1 MNGDACVSSHVRLER
16 APYHRKAGN
25 DMGND
30 MDKKGILTV
39 RMMGTISV
47 EYEGEFFPIGTALTG
62 KILQLFLIL
71 LYAGK
76 KGVGREELLDAFY
89 GNGEYANPSGSL
101 RAAVFRLRR
110 LLKEMLPEHEY
121 ICTDGG
127 IYRWDEGNVT
137 VSIDARNFEKAA
149 QSALATGKKEELCH
163 ACSLYYG
170 EFLSQ
175 MTGEKWVNV
184 IGVKYQELYFKC
196 LRLASRLLKADRE
209 YDRLLN
215 LSTAASRLYPYEE
228 CQMMK
233 LDCLIALKRYQ
244 EAMEVYKQVGRPVF

>member
-1 MNGDACVSSHVRLER
+1 
-16 APYHRKAGN
+16 
-25 DMGND
+25 MGND

-127 IYRWDEGNVT
+127 IYRWNEGT
-137 VSIDARNFEKAA
+137 VP
-149 QSALATGKKEELCH
+149 
-163 ACSLYYG
+163 
-170 EFLSQ
+170 
-175 MTGEKWVNV
+175 
-184 IGVKYQELYFKC
+184 
-196 LRLASRLLKADRE
+196 RLQLVLWGIPFPDDRRKMGQC
-209 YDRLLN
+209 DR
-215 LSTAASRLYPYEE
+215 SKIPGA
-228 CQMMK
+228 
-233 LDCLIALKRYQ
+233 
-244 EAMEVYKQVGRPVF
+244 VF

>member
-1 MNGDACVSSHVRLER
+1 MIWTKR
-16 APYHRKAGN
+16 
-25 DMGND
+25 
-30 MDKKGILTV
+30 GILTV

-89 GNGEYANPSGSL
+89 GNGEYANPSGSFFL

-149 QSALATGKKEELCH
+149 QSALATGKKRGAVPRLQ
-163 ACSLYYG
+163 
-170 EFLSQ
+170 F
-175 MTGEKWVNV
+175 V
-184 IGVKYQELYFKC
+184 
-196 LRLASRLLKADRE
+196 LRGIPFSDDRRKMGQC
-209 YDRLLN
+209 DRCKIPG
-215 LSTAASRLYPYEE
+215 A
-228 CQMMK
+228 
-233 LDCLIALKRYQ
+233 
-244 EAMEVYKQVGRPVF
+244 VF

>member
-1 MNGDACVSSHVRLER
+1 
-16 APYHRKAGN
+16 
-25 DMGND
+25 MGND

-47 EYEGEFFPIGTALTG
+47 EYEGEFFPVGTALTG
-62 KILQLFLIL
+62 KILQLLLIL

-76 KGVGREELLDAFY
+76 KGVGREELLDVFY

-137 VSIDARNFEKAA
+137 VSIDARKSSSKCSCNR
-149 QSALATGKKEELCH
+149 KKR
-163 ACSLYYG
+163 G
-170 EFLSQ
+170 
-175 MTGEKWVNV
+175 TVP
-184 IGVKYQELYFKC
+184 
-196 LRLASRLLKADRE
+196 RLQLVLWGIPFPDDRRKMGQC
-209 YDRLLN
+209 DR
-215 LSTAASRLYPYEE
+215 SKIPGA
-228 CQMMK
+228 
-233 LDCLIALKRYQ
+233 
-244 EAMEVYKQVGRPVF
+244 VF

>member
-1 MNGDACVSSHVRLER
+1 
-16 APYHRKAGN
+16 
-25 DMGND
+25 MGND

-121 ICTDGG
+121 ICTE
-127 IYRWDEGNVT
+127 ILKKQLKVLLQQEKKRSCATPAVCITGN
-137 VSIDARNFEKAA
+137 S
-149 QSALATGKKEELCH
+149 
-163 ACSLYYG
+163 
-170 EFLSQ
+170 FL
-175 MTGEKWVNV
+175 
-184 IGVKYQELYFKC
+184 
-196 LRLASRLLKADRE
+196 R
-209 YDRLLN
+209 
-215 LSTAASRLYPYEE
+215 
-228 CQMMK
+228 
-233 LDCLIALKRYQ
+233 
-244 EAMEVYKQVGRPVF
+244 

>member
-1 MNGDACVSSHVRLER
+1 MNGDACVSRHVRLETT
-16 APYHRKAGN
+16 PYHRKAGN

-47 EYEGEFFPIGTALTG
+47 EYEGEFFPVGTALTG
-62 KILQLFLIL
+62 KILQLLLIL

-76 KGVGREELLDAFY
+76 KGVGREELLDVFY

-137 VSIDARNFEKAA
+137 VSIFCTRICCGYNHSFVEY
-149 QSALATGKKEELCH
+149 SFYERGWGFCNI
-163 ACSLYYG
+163 SL
-170 EFLSQ
+170 
-175 MTGEKWVNV
+175 WN
-184 IGVKYQELYFKC
+184 YF
-196 LRLASRLLKADRE
+196 
-209 YDRLLN
+209 
-215 LSTAASRLYPYEE
+215 
-228 CQMMK
+228 
-233 LDCLIALKRYQ
+233 I
-244 EAMEVYKQVGRPVF
+244 

>member
-1 MNGDACVSSHVRLER
+1 
-16 APYHRKAGN
+16 
-25 DMGND
+25 MGND

-47 EYEGEFFPIGTALTG
+47 EYEGEFFPVGTALTG
-62 KILQLFLIL
+62 KILQLLLIL

-76 KGVGREELLDAFY
+76 KGVGREELLDVFY

-127 IYRWDEGNVT
+127 IYRWDEGNVP

-149 QSALATGKKEELCH
+149 QSALATAVPCLQFVLWGIPFPDDRRKMGQCDRGKIPG
-163 ACSLYYG
+163 AI
-170 EFLSQ
+170 F
-175 MTGEKWVNV
+175 
-184 IGVKYQELYFKC
+184 
-196 LRLASRLLKADRE
+196 
-209 YDRLLN
+209 
-215 LSTAASRLYPYEE
+215 
-228 CQMMK
+228 
-233 LDCLIALKRYQ
+233 
-244 EAMEVYKQVGRPVF
+244 

>member
-149 QSALATGKKEELCH
+149 QSALAKKKRSCATPAVCITGN
-163 ACSLYYG
+163 S
-170 EFLSQ
+170 FL
-175 MTGEKWVNV
+175 
-184 IGVKYQELYFKC
+184 
-196 LRLASRLLKADRE
+196 R
-209 YDRLLN
+209 
-215 LSTAASRLYPYEE
+215 
-228 CQMMK
+228 
-233 LDCLIALKRYQ
+233 
-244 EAMEVYKQVGRPVF
+244 